1 MSTPLRESA
10 LAAVATRL
18 AAQIPTATVERA
30 RRAPVD
36 LDNEALPLLVLTGGD
51 MSADETS
58 EPGATHYTLSLAI
71 AGYARARTDLAAEQA
86 VTALHAQV
94 VAALAGWEP
103 AIAGIGNTAE
113 EGAEFEIYDA
123 EASKAPA
130 GTFAARFSIL
140 LIAAT
145 GNPYTA

>member
-130 GTFAARFSIL
+130 GTFTARFSIL